1 MWLID
6 AYLTFNSLILI
17 STTAIKSSANYYYIV
32 ITQRL
37 YGNREKLG
45 GNIMNMPKPIYES
58 LPILYVVGGVAA
70 ISTVDSFMSFIS
82 GILLGSSGVMI
93 LLLRRNYRNTEEI

>member
-1 MWLID
+1 MD
-6 AYLTFNSLILI
+6 
-17 STTAIKSSANYYYIV
+17 
-32 ITQRL
+32 
-37 YGNREKLG
+37 
-45 GNIMNMPKPIYES
+45 MPKPIYEM

-93 LLLRRNYRNTEEI
+93 MFIRREHRRPEKN

>member
-1 MWLID
+1 MD
-6 AYLTFNSLILI
+6 
-17 STTAIKSSANYYYIV
+17 
-32 ITQRL
+32 
-37 YGNREKLG
+37 
-45 GNIMNMPKPIYES
+45 MPKPIYEM

-93 LLLRRNYRNTEEI
+93 MFLRREHRRPEEN